1 MLIYPL
7 ADLEMAK
14 CCQWW
19 SQGISRVFHLSIQA
33 SDSIFLTVHLP
44 GGWKSMM
51 WWSSAGNAGEDFF
64 PRIGHSGKTDFL
76 RERYAS
82 SFQVW
87 TGVCRFTIKNDQK
100 IILDPPNSWW
110 KNIWSTKTSRKHNYF
125 FKKNI
130 RSTIRSPKLHKNY
143 HTNLAE
149 KWVKTTVF
157 NGQPVPRW
165 PRLPTVT
172 TCSSTGAVRK
182 FSRLRSK
189 ELARQ
194 CRWWKIVS
202 CWREK
207 LRISG
212 KHRETYGNMVS
223 WRGKKWDKDG
233 KCLDL
238 KSKAPKM
245 GMSQGQIE
253 VQTNQHRDC
262 LPGLKERKV

>member
-110 KNIWSTKTSRKHNYF
+110 KNIWSTKTSRKHNYLK
-125 FKKNI
+125 KKNI
-130 RSTIRSPKLHKNY
+130 RSTIRSPKLHKI
-143 HTNLAE
+143 
-149 KWVKTTVF
+149 TTQIWQK
-157 NGQPVPRW
+157 NG
-165 PRLPTVT
+165 
-172 TCSSTGAVRK
+172 
-182 FSRLRSK
+182 
-189 ELARQ
+189 
-194 CRWWKIVS
+194 
-202 CWREK
+202 
-207 LRISG
+207 
-212 KHRETYGNMVS
+212 
-223 WRGKKWDKDG
+223 
-233 KCLDL
+233 
-238 KSKAPKM
+238 
-245 GMSQGQIE
+245 
-253 VQTNQHRDC
+253 
-262 LPGLKERKV
+262 